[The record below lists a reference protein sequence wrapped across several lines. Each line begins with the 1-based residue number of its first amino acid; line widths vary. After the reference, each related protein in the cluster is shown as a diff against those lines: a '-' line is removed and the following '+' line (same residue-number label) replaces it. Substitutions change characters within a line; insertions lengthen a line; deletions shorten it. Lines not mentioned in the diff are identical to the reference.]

1 MPAQSQCEMDALH
14 GALVPQTW
22 PDPAMDNCPP
32 SISGEWLLSSLITS
46 FLRNEVNGRFL
57 HRWQLL
63 NVKLLHRLRHL
74 QALYDH
80 FGSMDCEDLI
90 NRVRYMVVGLDCK
103 VIFIDHL
110 SILVSGLD
118 ILDERKAI
126 DKTMTLL
133 RQLTQ
138 EVLVR

>member
-1 MPAQSQCEMDALH
+1 MRELQHFYIKNNDFNIGIIALEESVDRTRRGILAIEANDKLH
-14 GALVPQTW
+14 L
-22 PDPAMDNCPP
+22 
-32 SISGEWLLSSLITS
+32 
-46 FLRNEVNGRFL
+46 NEVFGKYSKEDIKGFFDPTL
-57 HRWQLL
+57 GTGK
-63 NVKLLHRLRHL
+63 VY
-74 QALYDH
+74 LYDH

-138 EVLVR
+138 ETK